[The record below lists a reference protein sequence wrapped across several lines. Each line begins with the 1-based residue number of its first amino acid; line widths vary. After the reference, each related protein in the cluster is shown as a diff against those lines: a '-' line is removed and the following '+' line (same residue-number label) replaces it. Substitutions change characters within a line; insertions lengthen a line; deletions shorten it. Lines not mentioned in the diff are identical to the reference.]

1 MLFPKNEE
9 MIFMMKKICAL
20 MMLLSLTVFAG
31 GCGGESTQNNSASQG
46 KNLVIYTSMKEAL
59 IGGIIEG
66 FKKQNPG
73 VNVDYQSAGA
83 GKIMAK
89 LDAERHS
96 GQLLADIIWTSEVP
110 DFYEMKEQGMLEKYQ
125 PSNFNEILN
134 PFDDYDGSFTA
145 ARLGTLGIV
154 INTDKV
160 KNAPT
165 GWEEIATSETY
176 RNSFG
181 IADPAL
187 SGTAFMSVALLEK
200 QFGWEYLER
209 LRANGAKKS
218 KGSGRVV
225 DDTATGELTACL
237 GVDYITAAKIDKGSS
252 LQMVYP
258 KELLMVPSPVAIFK
272 DAPNKEIAK
281 KFVDYLLTQEAQQMV
296 ANAGTVP
303 VRRDIKMPE
312 KYNLPSPEVAIDTG
326 IKINY
331 TEVMTRK
338 EELVK
343 RFSELFKE
351 D

>member
-1 MLFPKNEE
+1 ML
-9 MIFMMKKICAL
+9 KKICAL
-20 MMLLSLTVFAG
+20 LMLLSLTIFAG
-31 GCGGESTQNNSASQG
+31 GCGEDSAQNQNAAKS
-46 KNLVIYTSMKEAL
+46 KNLVIYTSMKESL

-73 VNVDYQSAGA
+73 VTVDYQSAGA

-89 LDAERHS
+89 LDAERQS

-110 DFYEMKEQGMLEKYQ
+110 DFYEMKAQGMLEQYQ

-160 KNAPT
+160 TTAPA

-176 RNSFG
+176 KDSFG

-187 SGTAFMSVALLEK
+187 SGTAFMSIALLEK
-200 QFGWEYLER
+200 QFGWNYLER
-209 LRANGAKKS
+209 LRENGAIKS
-218 KGSGRVV
+218 KGSGRVI
-225 DDTATGELTACL
+225 DDTATGELNACL
-237 GVDYITAAKIDKGSS
+237 GVDYITAAKIDKGSP

-272 DAPNKEIAK
+272 DAPNKDLAK

-331 TEVMTRK
+331 TEVMTQK

-343 RFSELFKE
+343 KFSELFK
-351 D
+351 